1 MNDHLKYT
9 FKYICIYVYV
19 CVCVCVCVYLFA
31 TQIVSELPALTSPG
45 SLLER
50 NTECQKLHQTC
61 RVRMCL

>member
-1 MNDHLKYT
+1 MCMY
-9 FKYICIYVYV
+9 
-19 CVCVCVCVYLFA
+19 VCVCVCVYLFA